1 MNRQAVPL
9 EKIVQNLKI
18 QAMKP
23 PAEAAAAVITMMR
36 RAGAQVMRDPVVA
49 GDGFTYERDALERW
63 LTARGAVSPVTGAP
77 LPHPN
82 ITPNQA
88 RASNQRPQSDS
99 LRARR
104 SGALC
109 VQTAQGVCAR
119 AR

>member
-9 EKIVQNLKI
+9 EKIIQNLKI

-63 LTARGAVSPVTGAP
+63 LAARGAVSPVTGAP

-88 RASNQRPQSDS
+88 STRAHKATRCAHAAAVHSVCKPP
-99 LRARR
+99 
-104 SGALC
+104 G
-109 VQTAQGVCAR
+109 CAR
-119 AR
+119 